1 VLALEVLTPLVVFF
15 FDFFGKKKTLSI
27 SIDRDKTKN
36 KHYEQTLIFKIPK
49 GINLFFETEE
59 EITLR
64 SKILFWIDSSLVI
77 LRLNL
82 VEVEVG
88 INCFP
93 IIIFQKSLDCFL
105 KNNIYQI

>member
-59 EITLR
+59 ENN
-64 SKILFWIDSSLVI
+64 SS
-77 LRLNL
+77 
-82 VEVEVG
+82 
-88 INCFP
+88 
-93 IIIFQKSLDCFL
+93 
-105 KNNIYQI
+105 

>member
-1 VLALEVLTPLVVFF
+1 L
-15 FDFFGKKKTLSI
+15 
-27 SIDRDKTKN
+27 R
-36 KHYEQTLIFKIPK
+36 PK
-49 GINLFFETEE
+49 RK
-59 EITLR
+59 ITLR